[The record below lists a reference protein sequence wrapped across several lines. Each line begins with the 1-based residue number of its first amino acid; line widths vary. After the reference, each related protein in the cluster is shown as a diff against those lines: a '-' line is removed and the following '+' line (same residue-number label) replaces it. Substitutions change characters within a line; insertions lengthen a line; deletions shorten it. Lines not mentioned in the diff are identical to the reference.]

1 MRQLSKFLPI
11 ACVAMMLLSVA
22 PAAAAVTWD
31 HTLTDPEDDVISVL
45 APTVPVTDRDE
56 VDILSASIKEQDD
69 DVNVTLRLAG
79 ARNSEAN
86 YQVTVTCDGDD
97 AKDYT
102 FTYSFG
108 LFSITGFDLVEDDPT
123 AYLSADRTLISWIV
137 AKEKISATGRVEV
150 THAEAQLFA
159 GITNYVDTAPDE
171 GNGGNGGNGGG
182 GDDGPVN
189 MQVHVEL
196 RKVTHVR
203 QTVEVTLDGEES
215 KDLRGEFDL
224 DVDGTVTKAEYDQHI
239 EFFLLN
245 FASWNSTSLKLDG
258 QGPASKAMTFEFTGV
273 IGSST
278 STVPVTQV
286 VVLDIRFPDAEEAQS
301 HTYAGDLAGGTDAGD
316 MWDVTA
322 DSLWQMSA
330 PPGWRFKTGDWPE
343 DMKTYVGSDG
353 TTVVMSGLQM
363 QASWNATMGAVSS
376 VVITEKAGTDDGD
389 GEESP
394 GFGIAISVAGL
405 MLAVLLAVNSKSR
418 R

>member
-1 MRQLSKFLPI
+1 MRRLRTLAPI

-22 PAAAAVTWD
+22 PAAAAVTWE
-31 HTLTDPEDDVISVL
+31 HTLTDPAGDVISVL
-45 APTVPVTDRDE
+45 APTEPVSGREE
-56 VDILSASIKEQDD
+56 VDIISASIKEQGD
-69 DVNVTLRLAG
+69 DVNVTLALAG

-108 LFSITGFDLVEDDPT
+108 LFSITGFDLVDDDPT
-123 AYLSADRTLISWIV
+123 AYLSADHTLISWIL
-137 AKEKISATGRVEV
+137 AKDKISVTGKVEV
-150 THAEAQLFA
+150 THAEAQVFA

-182 GDDGPVN
+182 GDDEPVN
-189 MQVHVEL
+189 IRVHMEL
-196 RKVTHVR
+196 WKVTHVR
-203 QTVEVTLDGEES
+203 QTVEVVLDDEDS

-239 EFFLLN
+239 EFFYLN
-245 FASWNSTSLKLDG
+245 YASWNSTSMRLDG
-258 QGPASKAMTFEFTGV
+258 QGPVSKAMTFEFQGV

-278 STVPVTQV
+278 STAPVTQV
-286 VVLDIRFPDAEEAQS
+286 VVLDITFPEVDEAQS
-301 HTYAGDLAGGTDAGD
+301 HTYAGDLAGGDDAGE

-330 PPGWRFKTGDWPE
+330 PPGWKFKTGDWPE
-343 DMKTYVGSDG
+343 DMKTFVGSGG
-353 TTVVMSGLQM
+353 TTLVMSGLQM
-363 QASWNATMGAVSS
+363 QASWNTTMGTVSS
-376 VVITEKAGTDDGD
+376 IIITEKAGGDDGN

-394 GFGIAISVAGL
+394 GFGIAISMAGL
-405 MLAVLLAVNSKSR
+405 MLALLLAVTSKGR